1 MTLWV
6 VVGVLV
12 LWLTVLTV
20 YVLSPTAF
28 TRGAAQVEVR
38 QAFKRIE
45 AQGAR
50 VTLRGN
56 GPDRAYRVRIQ
67 NNALPRVVRPHGEL
81 RNWYRLTDAKEHWPV
96 YEFVPRGDH

>member
-1 MTLWV
+1 MIEGALAVIV
-6 VVGVLV
+6 VWLV
-12 LWLTVLTV
+12 ALTV
-20 YVLSPTAF
+20 YVLRPTTL
-28 TRGAAQVEVR
+28 TRGAARSAVHE
-38 QAFKRIE
+38 AFTRIE

-96 YEFVPRGDH
+96 YEYVPRGDH